1 MTLISIDSEKYNL
14 VVFDV
19 PNLAT
24 VNIVENGEKKSQ
36 FFPERLQEALEYC
49 QELGWP
55 VKAFLK
61 YGTYLWATRS
71 LSPPDIGDMMI
82 IDRLEKSDLLEFFYS
97 DKEDIFFIEY
107 AMENQALIVTK
118 DYFRNEKEDY
128 PDRDWDEVE
137 RATLRNF
144 EFLEDGQFMLPGLP
158 PKGEKSRLSFK
169 GYKERI
175 NQLEKRVKLLES
187 KVIGAEDS
195 ENETIQELNKHE
207 VKAVVKEVFDRLLK
221 EGEAIHMT
229 MLLHNLASAVLGLDL
244 NLSTAQ
250 GIWPDDWR
258 ESLKLRLEVE
268 GKMAKWVREISP
280 RKLKLTRKNQ
290 FVQYA

>member
-1 MTLISIDSEKYNL
+1 MTIISIDSENYNL

-24 VNIVENGEKKSQ
+24 VNIMENGEEKSQ
-36 FFPERLQEALEYC
+36 FFPERLQEAIEYC

-61 YGTYLWATRS
+61 HGTYLWATRS
-71 LSPPDIGDMMI
+71 LSPPDIGNMMI
-82 IDRLEKSDLLEFFYS
+82 IDRLEKSDLLEFLFPG
-97 DKEDIFFIEY
+97 KEDIFFIDY
-107 AMENQALIVTK
+107 AMENDALIVTK
-118 DYFRNEKEDY
+118 DYFRNEKKDY
-128 PDRDWDEVE
+128 PDRDWDEIE
-137 RATLRNF
+137 SATLRNF

-158 PKGEKSRLSFK
+158 PKGDKSRLSFK

-175 NQLEKRVKLLES
+175 RQLEERVRLLES
-187 KVIGAEDS
+187 IVIVAEDS
-195 ENETIQELNKHE
+195 ENEAIQELSKHE

-229 MLLHNLASAVLGLDL
+229 MLQHNLASAVLGLDL

-250 GIWPDDWR
+250 GIWPDDWT
-258 ESLKLRLEVE
+258 ESLKLQLEVE
-268 GKMAKWVREISP
+268 GKMSKWVREISP
-280 RKLKLTRKNQ
+280 RELKLTRKNK